1 MTWADVA
8 IPARAEGEGATG
20 AGAGS
25 RVADGDGDGDA
36 PDVGRAAAPGAANRW
51 ALRLGVPLVAVVAA
65 LTVGGVL
72 LRIEGAAPLSVYQT
86 VVREATHG
94 YGPQDTLVA
103 AIPLTLMGVGLALA
117 YRAKVF
123 TIGAEGQYLVGAV
136 ASTAVVTAGGVRS
149 LPGIV
154 LIPLGAIVGA
164 AAGAAW
170 SALSGLLLGRFGT
183 AVVISSLLLNY
194 LAAALVAWAVRVGIK
209 DPGSFVDQSRDFGHA
224 RLPGLPWPDV
234 HMGLALAVL
243 AVVIGWIALARTR
256 FGFRLDVAGANE
268 EALAAHE
275 TRPDRFAVTVLA
287 VSGLLAGLAGFVEV
301 AGVSG
306 RLNSEAGVGYGFTA
320 IVVALLGR
328 LHPAGAAAAAFGL
341 SVLTIGF
348 ESAERRFTLPAST
361 VGVIQALIVLFLVVG
376 DALAGRWQRQR
387 QRRGSQDTPGAA
399 A

>member
-1 MTWADVA
+1 MTSAAVA
-8 IPARAEGEGATG
+8 VPARAEASDG
-20 AGAGS
+20 AGTS
-25 RVADGDGDGDA
+25 
-36 PDVGRAAAPGAANRW
+36 PPAAPTPAPSAVNRW
-51 ALRLGVPLVAVVAA
+51 GLRLGVPLVAVVAA
-65 LTVGGVL
+65 LAVGGVL

-103 AIPLTLMGVGLALA
+103 AVPLTLMGVGLALA

-154 LIPLGAIVGA
+154 LIPLGALVGA

-170 SALSGLLLGRFGT
+170 SALSGVLLGRFGT

-194 LAAALVAWAVRVGIK
+194 LAAALVAWAVRVGVK
-209 DPGSFVDQSRDFGHA
+209 DPGSFVDQSRDLGDA
-224 RLPGLPWPDV
+224 RLPALPWPDV
-234 HMGLALAVL
+234 HMGFVLALA
-243 AVVIGWIALARTR
+243 AVAVGWIVLARTR

-275 TRPDRFAVTVLA
+275 VRPDRFAVTVLA
-287 VSGLLAGLAGFVEV
+287 ASGLLAGLAGFVEV

-328 LHPAGAAAAAFGL
+328 LHPAGAALAALGL

-348 ESAERRFTLPAST
+348 ESAERRFELPAST
-361 VGVIQALIVLFLVVG
+361 VGVIQAMIVLFLVVG
-376 DALAGRWQRQR
+376 DALAGRW
-387 QRRGSQDTPGAA
+387 RRLQAHGAQGA
-399 A
+399 GA